1 MFANYLIQAKRISM
15 ESKTDEQ
22 SLIEQAS
29 NNPQAFAKLYD
40 RYIEQIYR
48 YALRRTGNRGLAE
61 DVTSATFEKALRHL
75 SSHGWEGKSYKAW
88 LYLLASQQIIEH
100 HRRNQRYI
108 ALTDD
113 TKADI
118 DIEEMAENTLQWT
131 HIVKAMGDLSQ
142 ADQEIITL
150 RLIDSLSNSETA
162 QFLGCSPPN
171 VSVRLYRALGRLR
184 KMLDASVS
192 SEGEYEDGQR

>member
-1 MFANYLIQAKRISM
+1 MFAISLILIKRISM

-29 NNPQAFAKLYD
+29 KNPQAYAQLYD
-40 RYIEQIYR
+40 RYVEQIYR
-48 YALRRTGNRGLAE
+48 YALRRTGDRGLAE

-118 DIEEMAENTLQWT
+118 DIEEMAENTMQWAD
-131 HIVKAMGDLSQ
+131 IVQAMGELSEN
-142 ADQEIITL
+142 DQEIITL
-150 RLIDSLSNSETA
+150 RLIDRLSNSEAA
-162 QFLGCSPPN
+162 QFLGCSPPK

-184 KMLDASVS
+184 KVLDATTS
-192 SEGEYEDGQR
+192 SEGENDDGQ